1 MSTLNSY
8 IWIMCRFYKNPPDWS
23 LFREA
28 SFGHAELEVVNATHA
43 HWTWHRNDD
52 DEAVVADEFW
62 ITTLGAGHPE
72 CSTQKS
78 SIRKPQKPVSL
89 RVGKGIL

>member
-1 MSTLNSY
+1 MR
-8 IWIMCRFYKNPPDWS
+8 RFYDNPPEWS

-52 DEAVVADEFW
+52 DEAVVADAFW
-62 ITTLGAGHPE
+62 ITTLGAGHSE
-72 CSTQKS
+72 CSSQEPS
-78 SIRKPQKPVSL
+78 VRRSHKPVS
-89 RVGKGIL
+89 RKGML